1 MNFFKKCNL
10 CAIRLSLLSKSK
22 TGIKF
27 MKTKTT
33 TLLLILLLT
42 SFMFTGCYGPMHRV
56 EGNYDVQTE
65 TREVASFNR
74 VINEGDFEVYIIQ
87 DSLDKVVIE
96 AESNL
101 IPLIRTRIDGSAL
114 VIDTKDNLQNN
125 YPMKVYVHATELNEV
140 KLSGSGL
147 MQANDI
153 VTGDLDISISGSGD
167 IFFSGTAQNVNS
179 SISGSGKMDLGLV
192 CNELDADISGSG
204 DIEIV
209 GTANNGIFHISGS
222 GSIHAYDFTLKEC
235 HATISGS
242 GSMFVTVTDYLN
254 VNISGSGD
262 VYYMGAPVIDSKITG
277 SGSVIH
283 P

>member
-1 MNFFKKCNL
+1 
-10 CAIRLSLLSKSK
+10 
-22 TGIKF
+22 

-33 TLLLILLLT
+33 TLLLLVLLLT
-42 SFMFTGCYGPMHRV
+42 GFMFTGCINQLHRV
-56 EGNYDVQTE
+56 EGNYDVKTE
-65 TREVASFNR
+65 TRDVGGFHR
-74 VINEGDFEVYIIQ
+74 VLNEGDFEVYIIQ
-87 DSLDKVVIE
+87 DSLEKVMIE

-101 IPLIRTRIDGSAL
+101 IPLIRTRIEGSAL
-114 VIDTKDNLQNN
+114 IIDTRDNLQNN
-125 YPMKVYVHATELNEV
+125 YPMKVYVHTTVLDEV

-147 MQANDI
+147 MQAEDI
-153 VTGDLDISISGSGD
+153 VTGDLNISISGSGD
-167 IFFSGTAQNVNS
+167 VFFSGTAQNVSS

-204 DIEIV
+204 NIEIV
-209 GTANNGIFHISGS
+209 GSANNGTFHIFGS

-242 GSMFVTVTDYLN
+242 GDMYVTVTDYLN

-262 VYYMGAPVIDSKITG
+262 VYYMGSPVIDSRITG